1 MLISK
6 IKKIEGGRVIVK
18 DSFEEILSLTPHDR
32 FVVLHKGYRIYQN
45 TRTGV
50 YSAIKVK
57 SYSPYGYRGKSL
69 EGVKSEIDSRPKDS
83 RTKDEV
89 PFSQAK
95 IVEKSAEMV
104 WGRKPT
110 PSEIEE
116 IWNAVAGTGE
126 HFWDV
131 LKRYLEIHKPKP

>member
-50 YSAIKVK
+50 YSAIK
-57 SYSPYGYRGKSL
+57 SDSPYGYRGKSL

-83 RTKDEV
+83 KMKDEV
-89 PFSQAK
+89 PYSQAK
-95 IVEKSAEMV
+95 IIEKSAEMV

-110 PSEIEE
+110 AEEIED
-116 IWNAVAGTGE
+116 IWQVVQGTGE
-126 HFWDV
+126 HFWDI
-131 LKRYLEIHKPKP
+131 LKRYLEIHKP